1 MELTEVEDEALDA
14 EIELF
19 FQSANRYREYLKR
32 HHREKLCGVMIVRRD
47 NSTILFSESSKY
59 SNQIC
64 NLIWDRNKDAF
75 DAIGDTKQCTPTQ
88 PN

>member
-1 MELTEVEDEALDA
+1 MEMTEVEDEALDA

-19 FQSANRYREYLKR
+19 FNAANRYQEYLKR
-32 HHREKLCGVMIVRRD
+32 HHRKKLCGVMVVRRD

-64 NLIWDRNKDAF
+64 NLIYNESKDAF
-75 DAIGDTKQCTPTQ
+75 DAIGEGE
-88 PN
+88 

>member
-19 FQSANRYREYLKR
+19 FHAANRYREYLKR
-32 HHREKLCGVMIVRRD
+32 NHREKLFGVIVVRRD

-75 DAIGDTKQCTPTQ
+75 DATGDTK
-88 PN
+88 